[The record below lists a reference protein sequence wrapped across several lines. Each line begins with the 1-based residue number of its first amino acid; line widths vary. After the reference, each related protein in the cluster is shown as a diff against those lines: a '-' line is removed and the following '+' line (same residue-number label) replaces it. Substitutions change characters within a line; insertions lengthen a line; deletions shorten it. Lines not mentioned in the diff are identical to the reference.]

1 MSKLTQAELDSQA
14 GAQQTDTVGSSTPDV
29 AAGKLS
35 AVFPSYARYDLS
47 LVKGKG
53 TWVWDDK
60 GNKYLDFTSGLAVT
74 SLGHAP
80 EKVGAK
86 LKDQI
91 DTLWHVSNLF
101 HIPGQDKVAN
111 LLTEN
116 SCADQVFFCNSG
128 AEANEAA
135 IKLARRYHQKIK
147 GVDRYEVIT
156 FEQSFHGRTLAT
168 LTATGQ
174 QKVKE
179 GFLPLPAG
187 FKTVPLHDLP
197 ALEAAIGDHTA
208 AIMLEMVLAEG
219 GVLEVEPEFL
229 NAVVALC
236 KKHGLLLIVDEVQ
249 TGMGRTGKLFA
260 HQHYGI
266 EPDIF
271 TLAKG
276 IASGFPAGLML
287 GKGYLREAF
296 SPGSH
301 ASTFGGTPLATAVM
315 AATIETML
323 EDELPQRAEEMGKYL
338 TGLLKEKLADS
349 SFVKDIRGKGLLIG
363 IECQSPVGD
372 IVLAGQKKGLLFV
385 TAGPNVL
392 RLLPNLYVSKEEID
406 QAVDIVS
413 ELIHTYAI
421 QANGEVS
428 S

>member
-14 GAQQTDTVGSSTPDV
+14 GAQQTDAVVAGTPDV
-29 AAGKLS
+29 AGGKLS
-35 AVFPSYARYDLS
+35 AVFPSYARYDIS

-53 TWVWDDK
+53 SWVWDDK
-60 GNKYLDFTSGLAVT
+60 GNKYLDFTCGLAVT

-101 HIPGQDKVAN
+101 HIPGQDKVAK

-147 GVDRYEVIT
+147 GVERYEVIT

-187 FKTVPLHDLP
+187 FKTVPLHNLP

-208 AIMLEMVLAEG
+208 AIMASFSCKRPVRYLPISSARCGSSSSSIVSIVAAIT
-219 GVLEVEPEFL
+219 
-229 NAVVALC
+229 AV
-236 KKHGLLLIVDEVQ
+236 
-249 TGMGRTGKLFA
+249 
-260 HQHYGI
+260 
-266 EPDIF
+266 
-271 TLAKG
+271 
-276 IASGFPAGLML
+276 ASGVPP
-287 GKGYLREAF
+287 K
-296 SPGSH
+296 
-301 ASTFGGTPLATAVM
+301 
-315 AATIETML
+315 
-323 EDELPQRAEEMGKYL
+323 
-338 TGLLKEKLADS
+338 
-349 SFVKDIRGKGLLIG
+349 
-363 IECQSPVGD
+363 
-372 IVLAGQKKGLLFV
+372 
-385 TAGPNVL
+385 
-392 RLLPNLYVSKEEID
+392 
-406 QAVDIVS
+406 VD
-413 ELIHTYAI
+413 A
-421 QANGEVS
+421 
-428 S
+428 